1 MTDTIPVSNEIMLRT
16 AFWKTQSVHIAFLFL
31 QAQSI
36 HIVRFEKRNEFT
48 LRFLKGT
55 MWRLCF
61 KKNQNVNALRFSKQ
75 QSWACS
81 LFPGSLS
88 AHFISMDPYRSSAH
102 LAKFQVSGA

>member
-61 KKNQNVNALRFSKQ
+61 KKKPECERIAFFKTAELGLLFISRLALRSFH
-75 QSWACS
+75 
-81 LFPGSLS
+81 FHGSLS
-88 AHFISMDPYRSSAH
+88 
-102 LAKFQVSGA
+102 L